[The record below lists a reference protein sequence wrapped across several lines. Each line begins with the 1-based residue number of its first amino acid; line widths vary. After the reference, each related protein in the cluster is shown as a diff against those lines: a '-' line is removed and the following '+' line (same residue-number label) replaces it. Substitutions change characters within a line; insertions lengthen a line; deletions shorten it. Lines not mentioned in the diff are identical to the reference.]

1 MVILSPLAVSCATP
15 HGSAVFGPVGP
26 RLSQRDELTSTGYL
40 KVYSAT
46 EDHDDGNTHYFPHTG
61 YSIYFEDGKTLVKK
75 VANAISIHD
84 EDPSLVQLPAG
95 KYVVLAR
102 AEDNGMVRV
111 AVIIQPGQLTKV
123 NLEYDWKDRV
133 SPGNAAD
140 LVRLPT
146 GQVVGWRADVPVY
159 GTTLTR

>member
-15 HGSAVFGPVGP
+15 HSSAVFGPVGP
-26 RLSQRDELTSTGYL
+26 RSSPRDELISTGYL

-61 YSIYFEDGKTLVKK
+61 YTIYSEDGKTVVKK

-95 KYVVLAR
+95 KYVVLAK
-102 AEDNGMVRV
+102 AENRGMTRI
-111 AVIIQPGQLTKV
+111 AVIIDPGRLTEV
-123 NLEYDWKDRV
+123 NLEYDGKYRV
-133 SPGNAAD
+133 PPGKAPD
-140 LVRLPT
+140 LVRLPNGT
-146 GQVVGWRADVPVY
+146 VVGGRAEGSPQ
-159 GTTLTR
+159 